1 MAWMHNEKAPGMNLH
16 SRCFIRGLAHIEE
29 RYFRRVVIRRALVVD
44 EDYACVNGSMN
55 AHDTNQ
61 LDVSGV

>member
-1 MAWMHNEKAPGMNLH
+1 MHNEKVPGINLY
-16 SRCFIRGLAHIEE
+16 SRYFIRDLAHIEE

-61 LDVSGV
+61 FDVSGV